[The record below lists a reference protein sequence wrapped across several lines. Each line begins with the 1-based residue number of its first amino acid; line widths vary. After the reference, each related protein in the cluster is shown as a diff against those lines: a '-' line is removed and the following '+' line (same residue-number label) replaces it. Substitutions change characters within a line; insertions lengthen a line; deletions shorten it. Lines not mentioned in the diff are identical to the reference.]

1 MSSIVNLGKCV
12 KQTKTFNNYALALT
26 LLITIIFAI
35 GYGYAA
41 IPEILNNLLNPD
53 RTSSSYVILTEI
65 RIPRVL
71 LAVLVG
77 AALGLAGLLAQG
89 AFANPLA
96 EPAIIGCS
104 SGAALGSIIAI
115 SLGFINPIFVF
126 FLAALGAAALAS
138 LTFKLALGVKEFGS
152 NLILIIGIAISAIG
166 IALVGIIGTVAGG
179 NGSRSISFWY
189 FGSLSLA
196 TIDYVYIALG
206 ALGTA
211 LLLIFG
217 LGKKLDLLSF
227 GDLQAKHWGYKPNVI
242 RFRAILAMS
251 ILTAAAVSA
260 VGNIAFL
267 GLAAPHIARSIFGYR
282 HAVLFL
288 PTMLI
293 GAIILLIADTLARN
307 VADAIELPIGFF
319 TAIIGAPILIVL
331 ARRALLR
338 KNNA

>member
-1 MSSIVNLGKCV
+1 V
-12 KQTKTFNNYALALT
+12 KPTKAFNNYTLVIILIISVVLAVS
-26 LLITIIFAI
+26 
-35 GYGYAA
+35 YGYAA
-41 IPEILNNLLNPD
+41 IPTIFNSLLNPD
-53 RTSSSYVILTEI
+53 QTSSSYVILTEI

-89 AFANPLA
+89 VFANALA

-104 SGAALGSIIAI
+104 SGAALGSIVAI
-115 SLGFINPIFVF
+115 SLGFINPISVF
-126 FLAALGAAALAS
+126 LLAAIGAAALAV
-138 LTFKLALGVKEFGS
+138 LTFQLSLGAKEFGS

-179 NGSRSISFWY
+179 NGTRSISFWY

-196 TIDYVYIALG
+196 TLDYVYIALLAIG
-206 ALGTA
+206 VGLS
-211 LLLIFG
+211 LILG

-227 GDLQAKHWGYKPNVI
+227 GDLQAKHWGSNPNAI

-282 HAVLFL
+282 HSVLFL

-331 ARRALLR
+331 ARKALTR
-338 KNNA
+338 TSNA